1 MRLLWGC
8 SAADVKYC
16 LEHVQKLRFG
26 EEVNINGFLT
36 ISPSSSGLGI
46 GTANWVIKGGRQHVG
61 YIATSLHERN
71 HSMPLDMASLKGVHA
86 LLFSDVECSDNPL
99 KIDAPE
105 NLQGGTEQAR
115 PTRPSSPGSG
125 GSNGLTTAT
134 SGNFSGSLGPRSGV
148 SSGSVGPSKSSAV
161 VLDTGGKG
169 SSGDLHNNNNNNNNI
184 NNIVRLDALPEV
196 ARVCKATVDT
206 IRKGGS
212 VLVPLS
218 PDGILLEYLDE
229 LSAQLSEANAT

>member
-8 SAADVKYC
+8 SAADVKHC

-125 GSNGLTTAT
+125 GLTTAT
-134 SGNFSGSLGPRSGV
+134 SGSFSGSLGPRAGV
-148 SSGSVGPSKSSAV
+148 SSGSVGPLKSGAV

-169 SSGDLHNNNNNNNNI
+169 SSGDLHNNNNNNNNS